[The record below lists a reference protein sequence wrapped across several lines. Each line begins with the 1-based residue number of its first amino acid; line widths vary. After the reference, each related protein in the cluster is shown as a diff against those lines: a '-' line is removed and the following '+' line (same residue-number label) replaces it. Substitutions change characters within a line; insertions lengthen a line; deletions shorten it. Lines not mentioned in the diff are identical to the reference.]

1 MREAIHD
8 LLNWLIKILPYEI
21 CKSARPLKSTILEKI
36 VEYVTML
43 QEYNPLMEPRLNQK
57 ANVKCL
63 IFVINISELYPM
75 PAEKIV
81 QEFNELR

>member
-1 MREAIHD
+1 
-8 LLNWLIKILPYEI
+8 
-21 CKSARPLKSTILEKI
+21 
-36 VEYVTML
+36 ML
-43 QEYNPLMEPRLNQK
+43 QEYHPLVEPRLNQK